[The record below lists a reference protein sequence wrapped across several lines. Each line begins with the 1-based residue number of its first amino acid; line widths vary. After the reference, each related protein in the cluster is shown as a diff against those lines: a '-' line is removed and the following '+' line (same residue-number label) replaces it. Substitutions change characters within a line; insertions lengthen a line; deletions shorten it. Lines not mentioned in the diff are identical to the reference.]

1 MYWENRDIYDI
12 LRILNKEQDI
22 NLGMAIERARLK
34 QRFYYDENRKQM
46 IEDITNAVL
55 SRISVDADVKDA
67 ILNIKALKKELDELK
82 KYFEK

>member
-82 KYFEK
+82 KYFDK

>member
-82 KYFEK
+82 KYFEE

>member
-34 QRFYYDENRKQM
+34 QRFYDDENRKQM
-46 IEDITNAVL
+46 IEDITNSVL
-55 SRISVDADVKDA
+55 ARISVDADVKDA

-82 KYFEK
+82 KYFDK